1 MINRV
6 IDGCF
11 CPSQASFTH
20 IETSLSVVNSY
31 RSIDLVYSS
40 KLTNWYCISN
50 DLSACSKELN
60 IRYLAYV

>member
-40 KLTNWYCISN
+40 KQIGTVYQMISVHVQKN
-50 DLSACSKELN
+50 
-60 IRYLAYV
+60 